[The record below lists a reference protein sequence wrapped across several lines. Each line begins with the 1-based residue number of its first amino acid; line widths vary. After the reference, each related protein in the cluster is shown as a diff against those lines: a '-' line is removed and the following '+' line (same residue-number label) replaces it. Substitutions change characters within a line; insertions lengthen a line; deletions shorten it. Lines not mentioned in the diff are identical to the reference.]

1 MDNERIESEYRM
13 LVKERIMQGEG
24 HGIEPI
30 SQDELKKLQNDYYRQ
45 RIKMEKVIQ
54 ELDGTEH
61 SEKEC
66 EESIKLSIKRLI
78 ENALTQKGR
87 ERMAEVR
94 KMHEEENQRDEE
106 LRRLMIV
113 CDQNPEERKKLK
125 ERELEGK
132 KAEAFAN
139 RMNKLKEDWKER

>member
-1 MDNERIESEYRM
+1 
-13 LVKERIMQGEG
+13 
-24 HGIEPI
+24 
-30 SQDELKKLQNDYYRQ
+30 
-45 RIKMEKVIQ
+45 MEKVIQ

-78 ENALTQKGR
+78 EKALTQKGR
-87 ERMAEVR
+87 ERMTEVR

-106 LRRLMIV
+106 LRRLMIL
-113 CDQNPEERKKLK
+113 CDQNPEERKKLE

-132 KAEAFAN
+132 KAEAFSN